1 MAVPSPVGVVKIVFS
16 ISTSMLNTL
25 TLNFFFSFRSDAQA
39 AGKMSFNRE
48 FFDERWSRHRTVTC
62 LDWSTQVL
70 VTDAVVLTF

>member
-1 MAVPSPVGVVKIVFS
+1 MAVPSPVGDVKIVFP

-25 TLNFFFSFRSDAQA
+25 TLNFFSFCSDAQA